1 MRGGAAAIRGRE
13 GKHNVSNA
21 ECLEAGL
28 GRMERAKELIYR
40 CRVQSPCS
48 KPVASLVRS
57 EALLFDG
64 GINHEASIMVR
75 RTSSVSS
82 RGPRRCPRR
91 PPLVWPSA
99 MPGRWLSLS
108 VAPAGSRPSAPV
120 PAASRTAPG
129 NSNSLHT
136 ARSHAAPTP
145 TRTLKCASET
155 CARCEDSLGAFWGR
169 SGGGRARAA
178 AHAGGRREELIDG
191 R

>member
-1 MRGGAAAIRGRE
+1 MKYGFAMEMRGGAAAIRGRE
-13 GKHNVSNA
+13 GKHIVSNA

-91 PPLVWPSA
+91 PQTQLETRHCQNVKPGTRNPCTGFSVFLFRPYCPLT
-99 MPGRWLSLS
+99 
-108 VAPAGSRPSAPV
+108 V
-120 PAASRTAPG
+120 P
-129 NSNSLHT
+129 
-136 ARSHAAPTP
+136 
-145 TRTLKCASET
+145 
-155 CARCEDSLGAFWGR
+155 
-169 SGGGRARAA
+169 
-178 AHAGGRREELIDG
+178 
-191 R
+191 